1 LEGGMWML
9 RKPKLDDG
17 ASHGLGVKVG
27 SGS

>member
-1 LEGGMWML
+1 LEGGIWML